1 MVSPKHLVTDDI
13 ISAPLSWES
22 FHAVLRVFVYRHR
35 TVALARMVV
44 HHVPDPLTL
53 QALGLVALRHGQLEY
68 ALRGVIKSLTGKG
81 LLVSLDSTFTQR
93 AWSLRKDILDIAE
106 AKLGAGAHLI
116 SLGDLIDQAEAVSL
130 RRNKYLHSLYAQ
142 ELDGDPMLLTE
153 ERKGGKGSKIERKR
167 EPIPTPDQLNA
178 LAREI
183 ETLADKL
190 H

>member
-1 MVSPKHLVTDDI
+1 ML
-13 ISAPLSWES
+13 PLRRPRTGGLRWGRLEPRRDRLIDKATREAG
-22 FHAVLRVFVYRHR
+22 AVRR
-35 TVALARMVV
+35 
-44 HHVPDPLTL
+44 
-53 QALGLVALRHGQLEY
+53 QLEY

>member
-1 MVSPKHLVTDDI
+1 MQF
-13 ISAPLSWES
+13 SASS
-22 FHAVLRVFVYRHR
+22 FTATG

-153 ERKGGKGSKIERKR
+153 ERKGGKGSKVERKR

-190 H
+190 HEARLHGFLKQAIDAARS